1 MTISHFVRA
10 CQARRASHVIQGH
23 TPLTAGRASPKISD
37 SMKPISQEFRP
48 AVPRKFFMSFRD
60 LSFWFYS
67 ARADSLLKRM
77 RREQDDQQAFET
89 LYQSLRDPW
98 STTVPYYRYQLRK
111 YQVMLSLLPT
121 RSYGR
126 ALDIGCGLG
135 VLTRMLASQAGEVLG
150 VDFSRQAIDR
160 AAELSAGANN
170 VRFKQADLLNISE
183 LPEGLF
189 DLIVLADTLYY
200 LSPQS
205 DETFVSIRR
214 QLTDLLAPGGILLL
228 VNHFYFR
235 FDGLSR
241 VSRRIHDCFRWGPGL
256 RLVGEYRRPF
266 YLVSVLERRG
276 AEHE

>member
-1 MTISHFVRA
+1 
-10 CQARRASHVIQGH
+10 
-23 TPLTAGRASPKISD
+23 
-37 SMKPISQEFRP
+37 MKPASQEFRP
-48 AVPRKFFMSFRD
+48 ALPRQFFMSLRD

-67 ARADSLLKRM
+67 ARADSLLKQM
-77 RREQDDQQAFET
+77 RREQGDHQAFET

-111 YQVMLSLLPT
+111 YQVMLSLLPA
-121 RSYGR
+121 RPYGR

-135 VLTRMLASQAGEVLG
+135 VLSRMLSSLAGKVLG

-160 AAELSAGANN
+160 AVELSASTEN

-183 LPEGLF
+183 LSEGLF
-189 DLIVLADTLYY
+189 DLIVMADTLYY

-205 DETFVSIRR
+205 DELFVSIRE
-214 QLTDLLAPGGILLL
+214 QLTGLLAPGGILLL

-235 FDGLSR
+235 FDTLSR
-241 VSRRIHDCFRWGPGL
+241 VSRRIHDCFRWGTGL
-256 RLVGEYRRPF
+256 RLLGEYRRPF

-276 AEHE
+276 AENE

>member
-1 MTISHFVRA
+1 
-10 CQARRASHVIQGH
+10 
-23 TPLTAGRASPKISD
+23 
-37 SMKPISQEFRP
+37 
-48 AVPRKFFMSFRD
+48 MSLRD

-67 ARADSLLKRM
+67 ARADSLLKKM
-77 RREQDDQQAFET
+77 RREQGDHQAFEK

-111 YQVMLSLLPT
+111 YQVMLSLLPA

-135 VLTRMLASQAGEVLG
+135 VLSRMLSSLAGEVLG

-160 AAELSAGANN
+160 ATELSATTRN
-170 VRFKQADLLNISE
+170 VRFMQADLLNIGE
-183 LPEGLF
+183 LPGGPF
-189 DLIVLADTLYY
+189 DLIVMADTLYY
-200 LSPQS
+200 VSPQS
-205 DETFVSIRR
+205 DDLFVSIRG
-214 QLTDLLAPGGILLL
+214 QLTHLLAPGGILLL

-235 FDGLSR
+235 FDALSR

-256 RLVGEYRRPF
+256 RLLGEYRRPF

-276 AEHE
+276 AENE